1 MKKHAFV
8 LALALAL
15 PFSAA
20 AHKQWLVPSQAT
32 VAGQDVW
39 VTFDAA
45 VSNQLFFPDH
55 VPMRLDNVVA
65 TAPDGSQVP
74 LQNAS
79 TGKYRSTFDLHLQQE
94 GTYRIANVNRGVS
107 ASWDTAESL
116 AAKAK
121 ARAEGKPVTGPGAP
135 RGGFL
140 RNARPEE
147 LAAKIPADA
156 RNVQVTETLGRVETF
171 VTNGRTTDIRP
182 LGEGLELVPVT
193 HPNDLFAGEEAKF
206 VLHVDGKPA
215 AGLEVE
221 VVRGDTRYQEPLYY
235 RDYTVLHL
243 GGAWRISEAVTLN
256 ARINNLLDRDFTTYA
271 TEFRD
276 LDGDGVYEDGTN
288 EVLYLDDYNNKDKAR
303 SVWMSLNVQF

>member
-8 LALALAL
+8 IALALAL

-32 VAGQDVW
+32 VNGQDVW

-65 TAPDGSQVP
+65 TAPDGSQVQ

-79 TGKYRSTFDLHLQQE
+79 TGKYRSTFDLQLQQE
-94 GTYRIANVNRGVS
+94 GTYRIANVNRGLS

-121 ARAEGKPVTGPGAP
+121 AEAEGKPVTGPGAP

-140 RNARPEE
+140 RNAKPEE
-147 LAAKIPADA
+147 LATKIPADA
-156 RNVQVTETLGRVETF
+156 QNVQVTETMGRVETF

-182 LGEGLELVPVT
+182 VGEGLELVPVT
-193 HPNDLFAGEEAKF
+193 HPNDLFAGEEARF

-221 VVRGDTRYQEPLYY
+221 VVRGETRYRNAQEEIQATSGK
-235 RDYTVLHL
+235 D
-243 GGAWRISEAVTLN
+243 GGIAITFPQA
-256 ARINNLLDRDFTTYA
+256 
-271 TEFRD
+271 
-276 LDGDGVYEDGTN
+276 GVYWLEVTTEDARASAPKANKRRLSYVATL
-288 EVLYLDDYNNKDKAR
+288 EVLP
-303 SVWMSLNVQF
+303 Q